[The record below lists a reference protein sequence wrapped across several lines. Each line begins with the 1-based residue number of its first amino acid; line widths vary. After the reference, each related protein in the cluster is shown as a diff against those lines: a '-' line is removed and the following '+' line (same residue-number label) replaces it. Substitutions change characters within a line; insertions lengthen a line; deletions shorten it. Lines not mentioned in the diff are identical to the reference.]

1 MEIITYNVQ
10 SPFLGI
16 SNYEERLDLIINK
29 IAQYNATIILF
40 QEVFIMSLFTMKIF
54 SKDNYIKSSLQNI
67 GYSYFAQS
75 TSTANMQNSGLFIAG
90 HYPIEIIDEIAYPQH
105 EEDERFTT
113 KGAIIFRIDHPEYN
127 KLTIINTHLHCMN
140 YIDEYSQIRME
151 QLQQIKD
158 TLIKHNIFDNIVICG
173 DLNIDSIN
181 EPTYKYYEKL
191 MELFPDGKDSFAPP
205 FPITNPPDARIDYI
219 VYYGKDFE
227 FDNTRI
233 VNANSDSLEAS
244 DHLGIKTQLFTIKNE
259 I

>member
-90 HYPIEIIDEIAYPQH
+90 HYPIEVIDEIAKKMNASQQKARLFS
-105 EEDERFTT
+105 ELTT
-113 KGAIIFRIDHPEYN
+113 LN
-127 KLTIINTHLHCMN
+127 IIN
-140 YIDEYSQIRME
+140 
-151 QLQQIKD
+151 
-158 TLIKHNIFDNIVICG
+158 
-173 DLNIDSIN
+173 
-181 EPTYKYYEKL
+181 
-191 MELFPDGKDSFAPP
+191 
-205 FPITNPPDARIDYI
+205 
-219 VYYGKDFE
+219 
-227 FDNTRI
+227 
-233 VNANSDSLEAS
+233 
-244 DHLGIKTQLFTIKNE
+244 
-259 I
+259 

>member
-1 MEIITYNVQ
+1 MEIITYNIQ
-10 SPFLGI
+10 CPFLGI

-54 SKDNYIKSSLQNI
+54 SKDNYIKTRLQNI

-75 TSTANMQNSGLFIAG
+75 TSTTNMQNSGLFIAG
-90 HYPIEIIDEIAYPQH
+90 HYPIEVIDEIAYPQH

-113 KGAIIFRIDHPEYN
+113 KGAIIFRIDHPVY
-127 KLTIINTHLHCMN
+127 KRLTIINTHLHCMN
-140 YIDEYSQIRME
+140 YIDEYSLIRMK

-158 TLIKHNIFDNIVICG
+158 TLIKHNVFDNIVICG

-219 VYYGKDFE
+219 VYYGKEFE
-227 FDNTRI
+227 FDNTLI
-233 VNANSDSLEAS
+233 VTPTE
-244 DHLGIKTQLFTIKNE
+244 KKNE
-259 I
+259 TKQNLFIYSITMF

>member
-16 SNYEERLDLIINK
+16 SNYDERLDLIINK
-29 IAQYNATIILF
+29 ISLYNATIVLF
-40 QEVFIMSLFTMKIF
+40 QEVFIMSIFTMKIF
-54 SKDNYIKSSLQNI
+54 SKDNYIKTCLQSL
-67 GYSYFAQS
+67 GYSYFTQS
-75 TSTANMQNSGLFIAG
+75 KSTTNMQNAGLFIAG
-90 HYPIEIIDEIAYPQH
+90 HYPIKVIDEITYPQS
-105 EEDERFTT
+105 EADERFTT
-113 KGAIIFRIDHPEYN
+113 KGAIIFQIDHPKY
-127 KLTIINTHLHCMN
+127 KRLTIINTHLHCMN
-140 YIDEYSQIRME
+140 YIDEYSHIRMQ

-181 EPTYKYYEKL
+181 ETTYKYYEKL

-219 VYYGKDFE
+219 VYYGRDFE
-227 FDNTRI
+227 FDNTQI

-244 DHLGIKTQLFTIKNE
+244 DHLGIKTRLFHNKK
-259 I
+259 

>member
-90 HYPIEIIDEIAYPQH
+90 HYPI
-105 EEDERFTT
+105 ERFTT

-227 FDNTRI
+227 FDNTLI

-244 DHLGIKTQLFTIKNE
+244 DHLGIKTRLFAIKNNKK
-259 I
+259 